1 MSNTI
6 SKNFKD
12 SEIIGV
18 LYIPVDENCPGSSEQ
33 RKVLYLKTGVKRR
46 KYNDDLGTGEYF
58 EQLNQTLIAQEA
70 REKVMKLL
78 YGGDDFE
85 DNVGDRY
92 TI

>member
-18 LYIPVDENCPGSSEQ
+18 LTVDDK
-33 RKVLYLKTGVKRR
+33 KVLYLKTGVKRR

-58 EQLNQTLIAQEA
+58 EQLNQILIAQEA
-70 REKVMKLL
+70 REKVMKIL
-78 YGGDDFE
+78 YGGDDFNE
-85 DNVGDRY
+85 DTPGDRY
-92 TI
+92 TL

>member
-18 LYIPVDENCPGSSEQ
+18 LEVDG

-46 KYNDDLGTGEYF
+46 NYNDDLGTGDF
-58 EQLNQTLIAQEA
+58 FPQLNQELIAQEK
-70 REKVMKLL
+70 REKVIKLL

-85 DNVGDRY
+85 DTNEGGYRRSE
-92 TI
+92 